1 MKRSDDSAAPSG
13 GQALRLLVAVSVERS
28 SDAFNIAQRV
38 WSKLVGLVPGLT
50 YVLVQSGEETRLEG
64 DVLILR
70 EDHASTSGRRMQ
82 ELMRA
87 LNGFFGF
94 ELLILTDWRAF
105 GTPLGL
111 RKLRSWESEEETL
124 GEPRPSDGAPVAEPT
139 RLSCVLHQTLVAK
152 IADWPER
159 SVDRQPN
166 GTQLVREVARLSGAT
181 HLTQPALSLRVSPEN
196 LDLQLRLGGELRA
209 QSTAQTAL
217 LFSVDPSLDV
227 DSHLALFQRA
237 LDAEAELTIATAR
250 EPAHFDRFLL
260 KRLAKKGVPTKRL
273 QKIAARNFEIMEQ
286 FDDLERALQAP
297 ETLNAYV
304 TERGKELDERISN
317 EYALFSR
324 TENVEWPYSYLRSEG
339 GEDACLGQGNEYAA
353 IPKLV
358 TFVYC
363 IKNRAARTRLSL
375 RTLLSP
381 RLPEWADVMVVE
393 DFSDDL
399 LDASDL
405 PHAEHLRHYIIDTGI
420 PWTRSG
426 LLNFGIRQATTPLVA
441 ACDADLLF
449 PSEFPSAADLLL
461 RRVDTQRHLLGIS
474 TFETETHHHRDGI
487 LSRCAPYG
495 NLWMYDRRQFLGVR
509 GFDEGFI
516 GWGSEER
523 ELESRLRYRFR
534 LKTVKSFEIAPAL
547 RVFHLSHTVR
557 TGVEHAAANRQ
568 RHANL
573 RRDQPWLGNGARWG
587 SFRLLE
593 LRRYDGQGHRFD
605 ATDEG
610 RPLVERNLRESEQ
623 ISESM
628 TPTPRDI
635 TRLRVERAIQTH
647 WPEALTHLSQRSRV
661 AWRKSKT
668 KRARR
673 TAAPA
678 TRPT

>member
-1 MKRSDDSAAPSG
+1 MTSG
-13 GQALRLLVAVSVERS
+13 RPALRLLAAVSVDRS
-28 SDAFNIAQRV
+28 SDDALRVARHV
-38 WSKLVGLVPGLT
+38 WSKLASLVPGLT
-50 YVLVQSGEETRLEG
+50 YVLVRAGEETLLDA
-64 DVLILR
+64 DVLVLR
-70 EDHASTSGRRMQ
+70 EDHTSTSGRRMQ

-111 RKLRSWESEEETL
+111 RKLRNWQPEEELL
-124 GEPRPSDGAPVAEPT
+124 GDPKPSELGPQGEQAQM
-139 RLSCVLHQTLVAK
+139 SCVLHQTLVAK
-152 IADWPER
+152 VADWPER
-159 SVDRQPN
+159 SVDRQPS
-166 GTQLVREVARLSGAT
+166 GASLVREVARLSGASQ
-181 HLTQPALSLRVSPEN
+181 LAQPALSLRVSPEN
-196 LDLQLRLGGELRA
+196 LEIQLRLGGELRA

-217 LFSVDPSLDV
+217 LFTVDPPLDV

-260 KRLAKKGVPTKRL
+260 KRLAKKGISTKRL
-273 QKIAARNFEIMEQ
+273 QRIAARNFEIVEQ
-286 FDDLERALQAP
+286 FESLEARLQDPEALS
-297 ETLNAYV
+297 AYV
-304 TERGKELDERISN
+304 AERGRELDERIAG
-317 EYALFSR
+317 EYRLFSR
-324 TENVEWPYSYLRSEG
+324 AENIEWPYSYLRSEG
-339 GEDACLGQGNEYAA
+339 GEDACLGQGNDYAA

-363 IKNRAARTRLSL
+363 IKNRASRTRLSL
-375 RTLLSP
+375 RTLLSS

-393 DFSDDL
+393 DFSEDL

-405 PHAEHLRHYIIDTGI
+405 PNAEHLVHYIIDTGI

-449 PSEFPSAADLLL
+449 PTEFSSAADLLL
-461 RRVDTQRHLLGIS
+461 RRVDTRRHLLGIS

-487 LSRCAPYG
+487 VSRCAPYG
-495 NLWMYDRRQFLGVR
+495 NLWVYDRQQFLGVR

-593 LRRYDGQGHRFD
+593 LRRYDGQGRRFN
-605 ATDEG
+605 ATEEG
-610 RPLVERNLRESEQ
+610 RPVVEANLRLSEHT
-623 ISESM
+623 SEAM

-635 TRLRVERAIQTH
+635 TRLRIERAVQTH
-647 WPEALTHLSQRSRV
+647 WPEALTRLSQRSRL
-661 AWRKSKT
+661 AWKKANAKKAASIDT
-668 KRARR
+668 PTMRR
-673 TAAPA
+673 S
-678 TRPT
+678 